1 MIRSKKG
8 GFEVSIKDNLPKL
21 QGNAEQITSA
31 AEIRD
36 NFFTELESTIAKTK
50 SLDRQ
55 MMKKDREKAEI
66 FSGLAGMLSDMEPI
80 IISHFSEITDAQYWI
95 ENQDK
100 KVEELLMK
108 QLPIAMKEISA
119 GRTHV

>member
-1 MIRSKKG
+1 M
-8 GFEVSIKDNLPKL
+8 SIKDNLPKL